1 MTDASPLRKR
11 AARFQGLMK
20 KYAEG
25 DKKDP
30 AKARHYRKLMKRCQ
44 RRSLSAARQTAKVAA
59 KAAEKAKN
67 VKPAAAPA
75 VAPAA
80 ETKS

>member
-1 MTDASPLRKR
+1 MADADPLRKR
-11 AARFQGLMK
+11 AARFQGLVK

-25 DKKDP
+25 DGKDP

-44 RRSLSAARQTAKVAA
+44 RRSLSATRQAAKVAA
-59 KAAEKAKN
+59 LAAEKAKN
-67 VKPAAAPA
+67 VKPAAAA
-75 VAPAA
+75 AEAPAA